1 MARIALGD
9 IVRDIELVVFD
20 KDGTLI
26 DFHHLWGRKARLAVE
41 AVMLAANGDLA
52 LANRLYH
59 AIGFDVQT
67 GQAAASGP
75 LAVAAM
81 AKLYT
86 ICAVVLYQHGIPWHD
101 AEELART
108 HFAAGLGAL
117 PTDDLVKPLGDVV
130 GLFRRLAE
138 AGIRI
143 AIVTSDD
150 RAATVATLPVLGIEP
165 YVVSMVC
172 GDDPV
177 ANKPAPDALL
187 RLARELDVAPARMM
201 MVGDTIGDMMM
212 GGAAGIGCRLA
223 VLSGAGGIA
232 DLAPHADAVLDAITE
247 IRVLDA
253 AP

>member
-1 MARIALGD
+1 MARIALGG
-9 IVRDIELVVFD
+9 IVRDIELAVFD

-41 AVMLAANGDLA
+41 AVVLAAKGDLA

-59 AIGFDVQT
+59 AIGFDLQT
-67 GQAAASGP
+67 GQAASSGP
-75 LAVAAM
+75 LATAAM

-101 AEELART
+101 AEQLAQA

-117 PTDDLVKPLGDVV
+117 PTDDLVKPLGDVA
-130 GLFRRLAE
+130 GLFRRLAG

-150 RAATVATLPVLGIEP
+150 RAATIATLPVLGIES
-165 YVVSMVC
+165 YIAGMVC

-187 RLARELDVAPARMM
+187 RLSREFDVPLARIV
-201 MVGDTIGDMMM
+201 MVGDTVGDMMM
-212 GGAAGIGCRLA
+212 GTAAGTCRLA
-223 VLSGAGGIA
+223 VLSGAGGAA
-232 DLAPHADAVLDAITE
+232 DLAPHADAVLDSITE
-247 IRVLDA
+247 IRVLA
-253 AP
+253 

>member
-1 MARIALGD
+1 MARIALGG
-9 IVRDIELVVFD
+9 IVRDIELAVFD

-41 AVMLAANGDLA
+41 AVVLAAKGDLA

-59 AIGFDVQT
+59 AIGFDLQT

-75 LAVAAM
+75 LATAAM

-101 AEELART
+101 AEQMAQA

-117 PTDDLVKPLGDVV
+117 PTGDLVKPLGDVA

-150 RAATVATLPVLGIEP
+150 RAATIATLPVLGIES
-165 YVVSMVC
+165 YIAGMVC

-187 RLARELDVAPARMM
+187 RLSREFDVPVARIM
-201 MVGDTIGDMMM
+201 MVGDTVGDMMM
-212 GGAAGIGCRLA
+212 GTAAGACRLA
-223 VLSGAGGIA
+223 VLSGAGGAA
-232 DLAPHADAVLDAITE
+232 DLAPHADAVLDSITE
-247 IRVLDA
+247 IRVLA
-253 AP
+253 

>member
-9 IVRDIELVVFD
+9 IVRDIELAVFD

-26 DFHHLWGRKARLAVE
+26 DFHHLWSRKARLAVE
-41 AVMLAANGDLA
+41 AVVLAAGGDRA

-59 AIGFDVQT
+59 AIGFDLQT
-67 GQAAASGP
+67 GQAAANGP

-101 AEELART
+101 AEQMAQA
-108 HFAAGLGAL
+108 HFAGGLGAL
-117 PTDDLVKPLGDVV
+117 PTHGLVKPLGDVV
-130 GLFRRLAE
+130 GLFRRLEA

-150 RAATVATLPVLGIEP
+150 RAATLATLPVLGIE
-165 YVVSMVC
+165 SFIAGMVC

-177 ANKPAPDALL
+177 ANKPAPDALI
-187 RLARELDVAPARMM
+187 RLGRELDVPLARMM
-201 MVGDTIGDMMM
+201 MVGDTVGDMLM
-212 GGAAGIGCRLA
+212 GAAAGACRLA
-223 VLSGAGGIA
+223 VLSGAGSAA

-247 IRVLDA
+247 IRVLE
-253 AP
+253 

>member
-1 MARIALGD
+1 MARIALGG

-41 AVMLAANGDLA
+41 AVVLAANGDLT

-59 AIGFDVQT
+59 AIGFDLQS

-75 LAVAAM
+75 LAVASM

-101 AEELART
+101 AEQMVQA
-108 HFAAGLGAL
+108 HFARGLGAV
-117 PTDDLVKPLGDVV
+117 PTADLVKPLGDVV
-130 GLFRRLAE
+130 GLFRRLAG
-138 AGIRI
+138 AGIKI

-150 RAATVATLPVLGIEP
+150 RAATLATLPVLGIE
-165 YVVSMVC
+165 SFIAGMVC

-177 ANKPAPDALL
+177 VNKPAPDALL
-187 RLARELDVAPARMM
+187 RLARELDVPLARMM
-201 MVGDTIGDMMM
+201 MVGDTVGDMMM
-212 GGAAGIGCRLA
+212 GGAAGACRLA
-223 VLSGAGGIA
+223 VLSGAGAAA
-232 DLAPHADAVLDAITE
+232 DLAPHADAVLDSIAE
-247 IRVLDA
+247 IRVVT
-253 AP
+253 

>member
-1 MARIALGD
+1 MARIGLGAL
-9 IVRDIELVVFD
+9 VRDIELAVFD

-41 AVMLAANGDLA
+41 AVVLAAKGDLA

-59 AIGFDVQT
+59 AIGFDLQT

-75 LAVAAM
+75 LATAAM

-101 AEELART
+101 AEQMAQA

-117 PTDDLVKPLGDVV
+117 PTGDLVKPLGDVA

-143 AIVTSDD
+143 AIVPSDD
-150 RAATVATLPVLGIEP
+150 RAATIATLPVLGIES
-165 YVVSMVC
+165 YIAGMVC

-177 ANKPAPDALL
+177 ANKPAP
-187 RLARELDVAPARMM
+187 
-201 MVGDTIGDMMM
+201 
-212 GGAAGIGCRLA
+212 
-223 VLSGAGGIA
+223 
-232 DLAPHADAVLDAITE
+232 
-247 IRVLDA
+247 
-253 AP
+253 